1 MIRTQK
7 PLVASSGILTAFDCI
22 GADVASRLSGSVE
35 RPVAAIAVMVSA
47 GIRS

>member
-7 PLVASSGILTAFDCI
+7 PLVASLGILTAFDFI
-22 GADVASRLSGSVE
+22 AADVASRLSGSAAP
-35 RPVAAIAVMVSA
+35 PVPAIAVMVSA